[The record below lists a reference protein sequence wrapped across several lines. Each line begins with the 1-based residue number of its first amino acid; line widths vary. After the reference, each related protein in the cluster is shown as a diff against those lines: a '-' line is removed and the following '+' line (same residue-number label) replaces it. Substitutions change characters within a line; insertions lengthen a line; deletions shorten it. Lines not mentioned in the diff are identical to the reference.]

1 VGDADA
7 QTPWRDAPRRVYQPG
22 EVVVREGEQGDIVM
36 QVVEGRLE
44 VLLGPELA
52 RVDVIGPGETC
63 GEIAVLAGR
72 RRVATVRA
80 LERTVVRQLE
90 GERYRRWLSE
100 DEHALASLSEVARSR
115 IDRHR
120 LIEIVADQLDV
131 DTETA
136 ADVVGAIDWLR
147 VDVGDI
153 VCTEGEEADAAFV
166 AVTGRLCASRGGT
179 AVVEIG
185 PGQIFGEPSMNPH
198 APQAHRTA
206 TVTALRTATLGRIDA
221 DRFRRLTARHPVL
234 LSQLMR
240 TAAERQTS
248 V

>member
-7 QTPWRDAPRRVYQPG
+7 QTPWRDAPRRVYEPG

-36 QVVEGRLE
+36 QVVDGCLE
-44 VLLGPELA
+44 VLLGPEMS

-90 GERYRRWLSE
+90 GERYRRWLAE
-100 DEHALASLSEVARSR
+100 DVQALASLSEVARSR

-120 LIEIVADQLDV
+120 LIEIVSDQLDV

-136 ADVVGAIDWLR
+136 ADIVGAVDWVR
-147 VDVGDI
+147 VDAGDV
-153 VCTEGEEADAAFV
+153 VCTEGEQGDAAFV
-166 AVTGRLCASRGGT
+166 VVTGRFCASRGGT

-185 PGQIFGEPSMNPH
+185 HGQIFGEPCLIAH
-198 APQAHRTA
+198 APPAPRTS
-206 TVTALRTATLGRIDA
+206 TVTALRTGTVGRIDA
-221 DRFRRLTARHPVL
+221 ERFRRLTATHPAL
-234 LSQLMR
+234 LSQLTR
-240 TAAERQTS
+240 TTGERQTQR
-248 V
+248 